1 MKKVGMI
8 LAVVFCVLSSLKM
21 SAQVPADFFAGKWN
35 VVVAG
40 TPNGDAKM
48 LVNIERKDGK
58 LTGGITN
65 PGETEPVK
73 FTNVEEKETSVTMY
87 FNASGYDV
95 YLTLEKKGDNKVE
108 GSMMDMFDA
117 KGERVA
123 GDVVK

>member
-1 MKKVGMI
+1 MKNVRVF
-8 LAVVFCVLSSLKM
+8 LVVVFCFVSALKM
-21 SAQVPADFFAGKWN
+21 NAQVPADYFAGKWS
-35 VVVAG
+35 VMVTG

-48 LVNIERKDGK
+48 LVNLERKDGK

-65 PGETEPVK
+65 PGATEPTK
-73 FTNVEEKETSVTMY
+73 FSNVEEKENSVTVY
-87 FNASGYDV
+87 FSASGYDV

-117 KGERVA
+117 KGERVV

>member
-1 MKKVGMI
+1 MKKVGLF

-21 SAQVPADFFAGKWN
+21 NAQVPADFFVGKWS
-35 VVVAG
+35 VMVTG

-48 LVNIERKDGK
+48 LVNLERKDGK

-65 PGETEPVK
+65 PDAAEPTK
-73 FTNVEEKETSVTMY
+73 FSNVEEKENSVTVY
-87 FNASGYDV
+87 FSASGYDV

-117 KGERVA
+117 KGERVV